1 MTAPV
6 VSPRAPWSAALD
18 VIGVITLV
26 AALGAMTYRLA
37 GAVGSWRDVALIVVA
52 MPFGLMLADVL
63 AGTVHWFC
71 DTFFEEDTPVIGPTF
86 IYSFREHHRDPSII
100 TKHNFLELNGSTC
113 LVAGIAAL
121 GFLAID
127 PTGGDWQLG
136 VSGFAFALCGAGAVT
151 NQLHRWAHDENPSSF
166 ARLLQ
171 RMHLVL
177 TPEHHRVHHTAPFA
191 KHYCVTNGWANALL
205 ERLSAWRHAERIAV
219 SIGIPKG
226 RE

>member
-1 MTAPV
+1 MSGSA
-6 VSPRAPWSAALD
+6 RAPWSAALD
-18 VIGVITLV
+18 VSGVTILTLAIG
-26 AALGAMTYRLA
+26 ANAFRLA
-37 GAVGSWRDVALIVVA
+37 GAIGSATDLLIILAVFPLGALVADI
-52 MPFGLMLADVL
+52 L

-121 GFLAID
+121 ASLAID
-127 PTGGDWQLG
+127 PRDGGWRLAEG
-136 VSGFAFALCGAGAVT
+136 SFLFSLCFFGAIT
-151 NQLHRWAHDENPSSF
+151 NQLHRWAHEASPPRL
-166 ARLLQ
+166 ARVLH
-171 RMHLVL
+171 RAHLVL

-191 KHYCVTNGWANALL
+191 RHYCVTNGWANGLL
-205 ERLSAWRHAERIAV
+205 ERLSAWRHAERLAV
-219 SIGIPKG
+219 SLGIPKG